1 MPAEK
6 YNQDRD
12 FIEDDVFR
20 ADDYLINIIKRAV
33 TNSQNIHVSIIGSG
47 YITIMASIGEYL
59 DNTDDIESFCMA
71 PASKYKVTV
80 LNKKDVNVDSANPG
94 RNIDELMW
102 IAGFY
107 ASSGRLMEGC
117 YRDDVVELMHWPNLT
132 RLPSTPNTM
141 RLASLLSSHPTS
153 ITLAQRFL
161 RIDKAEAYQF
171 YTAARC
177 AGLARAV
184 NRTPEEPT
192 LKPHRNQALL
202 GLLLNKISRI

>member
-1 MPAEK
+1 MSAEK
-6 YNQDRD
+6 QNSNQDLLG
-12 FIEDDVFR
+12 EDVFS
-20 ADDYLINIIKRAV
+20 ANDHLINIIKRAV
-33 TNSQNIHVSIIGSG
+33 NNAQNIHVNLLGNGS
-47 YITIMASIGEYL
+47 ITILSSIGQYF
-59 DNTDDIESFCMA
+59 DNTDDIKYFCMT
-71 PASKYKVTV
+71 PASEYKVTV
-80 LNKKDVNVDSANPG
+80 LNKHDGNYDPENTG

-107 ASSGRLMEGC
+107 ASKGRLMEGC

-153 ITLAQRFL
+153 ITLAHRFL
-161 RIDKAEAYQF
+161 RIDRAEAYQF

-184 NRTPEEPT
+184 NRTPKEPA